1 MFSWYKSPE
10 ENSFHPS
17 PRGNCKMRYQE
28 ESSPRGNCEM
38 KYQEEYHSKNT
49 PGELST

>member
-1 MFSWYKSPE
+1 
-10 ENSFHPS
+10 
-17 PRGNCKMRYQE
+17 MRYKE
-28 ESSPRGNCEM
+28 ESSPRGNCKM